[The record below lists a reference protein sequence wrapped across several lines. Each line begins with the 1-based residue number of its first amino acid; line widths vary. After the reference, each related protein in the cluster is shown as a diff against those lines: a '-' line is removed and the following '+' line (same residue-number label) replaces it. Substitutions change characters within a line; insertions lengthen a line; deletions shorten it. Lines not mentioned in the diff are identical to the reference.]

1 MHVCAKGDYCA
12 CLLLSTASLRNLNA
26 KYTFL
31 CMSCFRR
38 ISLDLAIY
46 LAFFFV
52 QNINLYTLLCVLCC
66 TKKKRAREGWSLLY
80 CIYGNYGFAALV
92 RAPLPPRSGFIT
104 LSEFSCPELTILSIL
119 DDDGLD
125 PANVHREYQYP
136 WWVLL

>member
-1 MHVCAKGDYCA
+1 MHVCAKGDYCLPA
-12 CLLLSTASLRNLNA
+12 LLLSTASLRNLNA

-46 LAFFFV
+46 LAFF
-52 QNINLYTLLCVLCC
+52 C
-66 TKKKRAREGWSLLY
+66 TKYKL
-80 CIYGNYGFAALV
+80 IYVHWFVCFAAPKKEPEKDGLCFIAFTGIMALL
-92 RAPLPPRSGFIT
+92 RSCAPPLPPRSGFIT

-125 PANVHREYQYP
+125 PANVHREY
-136 WWVLL
+136 